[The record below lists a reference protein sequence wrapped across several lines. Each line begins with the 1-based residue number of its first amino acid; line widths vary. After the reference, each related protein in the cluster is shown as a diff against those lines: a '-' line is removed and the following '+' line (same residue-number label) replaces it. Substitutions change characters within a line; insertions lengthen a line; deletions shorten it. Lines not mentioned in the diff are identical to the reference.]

1 LFREREQTAR
11 LALSDRLRYDRAPMS
26 VLQQV
31 IWCLSALQLF
41 GLVGVLILRRH
52 YQRMPLFTLYAGGGA
67 LSSVVVALHYTR
79 DAWMLQQVVMAALR
93 FGVVLELIYR
103 IFGAFPAAAAAA
115 RRVMFV
121 ILVATALTALS
132 ASMPDAVYTRSLA
145 ETIPRLAAASAWILT
160 ALAVLVL
167 WYRLP
172 LAPLPRAILMGY
184 APYLLIFTISLS
196 LLFDASTEHL
206 RPWLGYMDLF
216 AFIGLVNYWI
226 RVAWRT
232 APEATVSYPPAAP
245 VGSAVSV
252 ARQAS

>member
-1 LFREREQTAR
+1 
-11 LALSDRLRYDRAPMS
+11 MS

-31 IWCLSALQLF
+31 IWCLSVLQLF

-52 YQRMPLFTLYAGGGA
+52 YQRMPLFTLYAGGSV
-67 LSSVVVALHYTR
+67 LSGVVLGFHYTR
-79 DAWMLQQVVMAALR
+79 DAWMVQQAVMVALR
-93 FGVVLELIYR
+93 FGVTLELIYR
-103 IFGAFPAAAAAA
+103 IFGAFPAAAATA

-121 ILVATALTALS
+121 ILVATALTAISLS
-132 ASMPDAVYTRSLA
+132 TPAAVYTRSHA
-145 ETIPRLAAASAWILT
+145 EAIPRLAAAAAWILT

-184 APYLLIFTISLS
+184 TPYLLIFTISLS

-216 AFIGLVNYWI
+216 AFIVLVNYWI

-245 VGSAVSV
+245 VGSALSA